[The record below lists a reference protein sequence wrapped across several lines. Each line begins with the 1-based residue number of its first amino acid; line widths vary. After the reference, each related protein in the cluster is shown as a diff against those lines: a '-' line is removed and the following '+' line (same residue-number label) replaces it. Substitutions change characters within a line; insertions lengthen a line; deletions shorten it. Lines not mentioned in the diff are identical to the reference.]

1 MTKQGS
7 VVIEIDAD
15 DSRFKKG
22 LKTLKSV
29 AKESFYNVER
39 DAKTAKN
46 AIQDIAKKAKE
57 TASKLKPLGSAL
69 KNIGSI
75 AGASFKAVAVGA
87 AAASTALTAAG
98 GAALKFGMDYETSL
112 AKVSTIAD
120 TSVKSIDRLSDEVI
134 AISNETGASAK
145 EINEALYSAISAG
158 ADTAHAT
165 DLVAVAVKAAK
176 GGFTDTETAVDGLT
190 TAMNTY
196 GMATTEAG
204 SLANKFLITQNL
216 GKTTFGELSNSIG
229 MVAPTAKAAGVS
241 IDELL
246 SSAAA
251 LTANGIATSEAM
263 TGMKATL
270 SNIIKPT
277 AEAQKAA
284 KELGIDFSVAALQ
297 SKGWIGFLEEI
308 KEKTGGDT
316 EVMGRLFGSTEALN
330 TMLTL
335 TADNGMALV
344 NETMSEMATNTTAL
358 DNAFGKM
365 DNTLGS
371 TMGKINTN
379 LQNLGISVYQSL
391 KEPLNETAN
400 TALTMVQG
408 LQSAFDEGGLSGL
421 VSALGYVVAEAIAG
435 IAEYA
440 PQMVEAAVSLIQ
452 SLAKGLLLKA
462 HDIAKSAAE
471 IVKSLVKGIVDLFPT
486 ILETGGEMVISLAQG
501 LVATIPELID
511 GAMQMF
517 SDFLDFLIENL
528 PAIIMTGAEMLG
540 ALARGIIRNIPKLV
554 AQLPKIITAIAEG
567 IMALMSGLLDIGFRM
582 VQGIW
587 EGISNSAKWL
597 LGKVKEWCGNILAG
611 IKAFFGIHSPSRVMN
626 TEVGK
631 MLVLGVANGISENS
645 KKTKA
650 AIVELSKIMLS
661 TAKKRNENYE
671 EIGEDMVEMLTQ
683 GIEKKKND
691 AISAMESLVDKEF
704 AAYKNQSGKL
714 TGAYKEA
721 ADLLTKTYKEALEN
735 GYDEAETV
743 IRERMEAISK
753 VYQSQYEEIKK
764 QQEDLEKTL
773 SGGFGDLFTIEEGF
787 VKLEDLDDSLRQIQS
802 YNDALTELKEEYGAT
817 DDFLAEITGL
827 GAEEGLAV
835 AKRLL
840 RMSKNSFGAYQEKWL
855 EKQRLARQVASAFYA
870 DQLNTLDEN
879 FNKELNGALSDI
891 PDQLETIGKQ
901 SMKGWI
907 NGMNE
912 ELPNLEEAAREIS
925 RGVVAAIQDEMD
937 IHSPSHVMETDV
949 GEPSALG
956 VGVGF
961 EKAYPKVME
970 DMRQAVAAETA
981 RMSHKLETATSGGNG
996 GMPIREINNYTKV
1009 IEKAVLAEPTGDF
1022 GELIRLLR
1030 LKIREEDK
1038 RVGANLVGV

>member
-1 MTKQGS
+1 MAKQGS

-22 LKTLKSV
+22 LKTLKSA

-57 TASKLKPLGSAL
+57 TASKLKPLGTAL
-69 KNIGSI
+69 KSIGSI
-75 AGASFKAVAVGA
+75 AGSSFKAVAVGA
-87 AAASTALTAAG
+87 AAASTALTVAG
-98 GAALKFGMDYETSL
+98 GAALKFGMDYENSL

-120 TSVKSIDRLSDEVI
+120 TSVKSIDQLSDEVI
-134 AISNETGASAK
+134 AISNETGTSAK

-176 GGFTDTETAVDGLT
+176 GGFTDAETAVDGLT
-190 TAMNTY
+190 TALNSY
-196 GMATTEAG
+196 GLATTEAE

-216 GKTTFGELSNSIG
+216 GKTTFGELAGSIG
-229 MVAPTAKAAGVS
+229 AVAPTAKAAGVS
-241 IDELL
+241 VDELL
-246 SSAAA
+246 SSTAA

-297 SKGWIGFLEEI
+297 SKGWVGFLEDV
-308 KEKTGGDT
+308 KEKTGGNT

-335 TADNGMALV
+335 TSNEGMALV
-344 NETMSEMATNTTAL
+344 NETMSEMQTNTTAL
-358 DNAFGKM
+358 DSAFKAM
-365 DNTLGS
+365 DNTLVS

-408 LQSAFDEGGLSGL
+408 LQAAFDEGGLSGL
-421 VSALGYVVAEAIAG
+421 VNTFGYVIAEAIAG

-440 PQMVEAAVSLIQ
+440 PQMVEVAVSLIQ

-462 HDIAKSAAE
+462 RDIATSAAE
-471 IVKSLVKGIVDLFPT
+471 IVQSLVNGIVDLFPT

-501 LVATIPELID
+501 LVETIPELID
-511 GAMQMF
+511 GATQMF
-517 SDFLDFLIENL
+517 SGFLDFLIENL
-528 PAIIMTGAEMLG
+528 PAIILTGAEMLG
-540 ALARGIIRNIPKLV
+540 ALARGIIRNIPALV
-554 AQLPKIITAIAEG
+554 RQLPKIITAIAEG
-567 IMALMSGLLDIGFRM
+567 IISLMAGIMDIGFRI

-597 LGKVKEWCGNILAG
+597 LGKVKEWCGSILDG
-611 IKAFFGIHSPSRVMN
+611 IKAFFGIHSPSRVMKDQ
-626 TEVGK
+626 VGK
-631 MLVLGVANGISENS
+631 MLVWGIANGISANS
-645 KKTKA
+645 KETKA
-650 AIVELSKIMLS
+650 AIIELSTKMLS
-661 TAKKRNENYE
+661 AAKRRNESYE
-671 EIGEDMVEMLTQ
+671 DIGKDITEMLAQ

-691 AISAMESLVDKEF
+691 AIRAMENLVEGQF
-704 AAYKNQSGKL
+704 AAYKNKSGKL
-714 TGAYKEA
+714 TGVYKEA
-721 ADLLTKTYKEALEN
+721 ADLLTKTYKEALKK
-735 GYDEAETV
+735 GYDEAETMV
-743 IRERMEAISK
+743 KERMEAISK
-753 VYQSQYEEIKK
+753 VFQSQYEEIKK

-773 SGGFGDLFTIEEGF
+773 SGGFGDLFTVKEGF
-787 VKLEDLDDSLRQIQS
+787 VGLEDLDDSLRQIQS
-802 YNDALTELKEEYGAT
+802 YNDVLTELKEEYGAT
-817 DDFLAEITGL
+817 DDFLAEITRL
-827 GAEEGLAV
+827 GADEGLAV

-840 RMSKNSFGAYQEKWL
+840 KMSKDSFGAYQEKWL
-855 EKQRLARQVASAFYA
+855 EKQQLAHQVAAAFYA
-870 DQLNTLDEN
+870 DQLKTLDEN
-879 FNKELNGALSDI
+879 FSKEMNAALSDI
-891 PDQLETIGKQ
+891 PDQLENIGKQ
-901 SMKGWI
+901 SMEGWI

-912 ELPNLEEAAREIS
+912 EFPNLEATARKIS
-925 RGVVAAIQDEMD
+925 KGIVAAIQDEMD
-937 IHSPSHVMETDV
+937 IHSPSRVMAAKV

-970 DMRQAVAAETA
+970 EMRQAVAAETT
-981 RMSHKLETATSGGNG
+981 RMSSKLENSASNWRGNTA
-996 GMPIREINNYTKV
+996 IREVNNNTKV
-1009 IEKAVLAEPTGDF
+1009 IEKTAFVEPTGDL
-1022 GELIRLLR
+1022 GEIVRLLR
-1030 LKIREEDK
+1030 LKIKEEDK
-1038 RVGANLVGV
+1038 RVGASLVGV